1 MKKRVSLIAL
11 GLLLTIS
18 LVVVGCPPPPPPAD
32 MVDPPPVPQ
41 VFQWRAQSIYPP
53 GFPGFYLNQRFV
65 DRIRELS
72 DGRLD
77 ITLYPIDAIVPAFES
92 FDKVSKRVIEMHL
105 KTPLWWGGIEPVMPV
120 LTGLPAGLKYGHQID
135 SWFWNQ
141 GGIEIAREAYARH
154 NIYFVGPMAF
164 GRPPLG
170 AEILHSL
177 VPIHTVADIRG
188 LKVRSAGVGARYF
201 EALGASIV
209 TVPGPE
215 VYTALMLGTVDAAEY
230 LGAATNWE
238 YGLHEAAPYVI
249 LPGLHARTMVDDVAV
264 NMDAWKELPADLQAI
279 LEAVTREFSQIMAN
293 EYELLDH
300 EAIRKMEEF
309 GVEIIEWAPA
319 EVAKATRLAMKL
331 WEELA
336 AEDPLSAK
344 AVESQMEYM
353 RLVGI
358 ID

>member
-1 MKKRVSLIAL
+1 LVKKRILLIPLTLVLAMSLIV
-11 GLLLTIS
+11 I
-18 LVVVGCPPPPPPAD
+18 GCPPVEPVEVPEPE
-32 MVDPPPVPQ
+32 PVPI
-41 VFQWRAQSIYPP
+41 FNWRAQSIYPS
-53 GFPGFYLNQRFV
+53 GFTGFEINQRFV

-72 DGRLD
+72 GGRLN
-77 ITLYPIDAIVPAFES
+77 IILHPIGAIVPAFES
-92 FDKVSKRVIEMHL
+92 FDAVSDRVIEMHL
-105 KTPLWWGGIEPVMPV
+105 KTPLWWGGIEPVMPIF
-120 LTGLPAGLKYGHQID
+120 TGLPAGLKYGHQID

-154 NIYFVGPMAF
+154 NIYFVGPLAF

-170 AEILHSL
+170 AEILHSRI
-177 VPIHTVADIRG
+177 PIRTVEDISG

-201 EALGASIV
+201 ATLGASIV

-215 VYTALMLGTVDAAEY
+215 IYTALMLGTVEAAEY

-238 YGLHEAAPYVI
+238 YGLHEVAPYVI

-279 LEAVTREFSQIMAN
+279 LEAVTREFSQVMAN
-293 EYELLDH
+293 EFELRDH

-309 GVEIIEWAPA
+309 GIEIIEWSPA
-319 EVAKATRLAMKL
+319 EVTKATSMAMRL

-336 AEDPLSAK
+336 ARDPLSAK
-344 AVESQMEYM
+344 AVESQMAYM

-358 ID
+358 IE